1 MKILFILILTFS
13 SFQVLANSNDF
24 LDFEKEV
31 KIETTNA
38 IVDFFVGI
46 AKDIG
51 DYAKTK
57 YNSIKQSLFGEDCPM
72 NIRCSVI
79 YRRSRR

>member
-13 SFQVLANSNDF
+13 NFQVLANPNEF
-24 LDFEKEV
+24 LDFEKDV

-57 YNSIKQSLFGEDCPM
+57 YNQIKQKLFGADCPK
-72 NIRCSVI
+72 NTRCSVI
-79 YRRSRR
+79 YRRRRR